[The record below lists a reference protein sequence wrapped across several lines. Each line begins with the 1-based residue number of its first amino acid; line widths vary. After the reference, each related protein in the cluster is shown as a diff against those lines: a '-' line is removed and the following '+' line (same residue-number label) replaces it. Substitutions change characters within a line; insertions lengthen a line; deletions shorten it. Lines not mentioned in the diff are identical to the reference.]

1 MNLQSA
7 WKIILAS
14 AVAACCVVPAEAQT
28 VLTEFTGTVDSLQGA
43 GWASSVIGNPATIDF
58 AFDAGALSS
67 SFSNEFYI
75 VSAPIT
81 SASIVSGVLGSG
93 INLESGGPGTGTF
106 ADTFNLTT
114 GSVTTSAVTSAAAPS
129 GGYTGNVFGLS
140 FLSDGIHTTVEVVRN
155 AFENGIPDAAESGA
169 AFLSNVNVVPGGQ
182 APEIDPASAL
192 SALTLLLGGLA
203 VIRGKKFAQAPSA

>member
-7 WKIILAS
+7 FKLILAS
-14 AVAACCVVPAEAQT
+14 SVAVGCVFAADAQT
-28 VLTEFTGTVDSLQGA
+28 VSTEFTGTVDSLQGA

-58 AFDAGALSS
+58 AFDAGAQSN

-106 ADTFNLTT
+106 TDTFNLSA
-114 GSVTTSAVTSAAAPS
+114 GSVTTSVVTSADAPS
-129 GGYTGNVFGLS
+129 GGYTGDVFGLS
-140 FLSDGIHTTVEVVRN
+140 FLSDGIHTTFEVVRN
-155 AFENGIPDAAESGA
+155 AFENGIPDPRESGA
-169 AFLSNVNVVPGGQ
+169 AFLSNANIVPGGQ

-203 VIRGKKFAQAPSA
+203 VIRGKKFSKALSA